1 MLAGGSMRE
10 GLQLLTGAPSDRVN
24 INVPDD
30 EDDDNSDLLWAK
42 LVSACE
48 AKLVLRYLFL
58 FLLIF
63 VFRHMSRMKGAVFY
77 LNR

>member
-10 GLQLLTGAPSDRVN
+10 GLQLLTGAPSDRVS

-48 AKLVLRYLFL
+48 AKLV
-58 FLLIF
+58 
-63 VFRHMSRMKGAVFY
+63 
-77 LNR
+77 